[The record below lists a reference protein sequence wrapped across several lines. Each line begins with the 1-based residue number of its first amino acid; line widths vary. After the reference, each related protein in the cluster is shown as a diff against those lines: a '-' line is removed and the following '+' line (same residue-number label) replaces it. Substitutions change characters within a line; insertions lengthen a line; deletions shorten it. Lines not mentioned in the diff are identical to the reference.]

1 MDVQRIAPLRGL
13 LGCTTRAES
22 GSGRIGPISL
32 GAKQAGERSAGNPQ
46 AAFDAAEAGNVARSR
61 WCDTRRRKSE
71 PTGNTNFDLNRRA
84 SPRPYLEAPAL
95 VPGLDDVPVMGE
107 ATEQRRPEIGGSILD
122 AEIRSISRALRH
134 RRPPAPFPRSRKA
147 TRSPFR
153 FAMP

>member
-32 GAKQAGERSAGNPQ
+32 GAKQAGERSAGNPH
-46 AAFDAAEAGNVARSR
+46 AAFDAAEAGNVTRSR

-84 SPRPYLEAPAL
+84 SPRPYREGGVSEEKKMSAKTSPT
-95 VPGLDDVPVMGE
+95 
-107 ATEQRRPEIGGSILD
+107 AT
-122 AEIRSISRALRH
+122 H
-134 RRPPAPFPRSRKA
+134 
-147 TRSPFR
+147 RSPPEGLGEGGR
-153 FAMP
+153 RW

>member
-32 GAKQAGERSAGNPQ
+32 GAKQTGERSAGNPH
-46 AAFDAAEAGNVARSR
+46 AAFDAAEAGNAARSR

-84 SPRPYLEAPAL
+84 SPRPYVCPAKAGMFSRGKACRGKNQRLRSWDSRVAGNQDSEAYRQRLPWGGDESPGRNNSERKSGLES
-95 VPGLDDVPVMGE
+95 E
-107 ATEQRRPEIGGSILD
+107 
-122 AEIRSISRALRH
+122 
-134 RRPPAPFPRSRKA
+134 
-147 TRSPFR
+147 
-153 FAMP
+153 